1 MDGFRRQICRL
12 MSIESKIEAWVSN
25 KKFKKFLS
33 KLYGFGASVVILGA
47 LFKIEHW
54 AGASYMLSAGLLTES
69 IIFFFY
75 AFDNSEEAPEV
86 VASPAQQQGA
96 VTTIFR
102 ADGTPMQVGGGPVI
116 PYNGPHSAVALAK
129 FDDML
134 LEADISVDT
143 FERLGMGIRKLGE
156 TTENLNSM
164 GDVAEASQR
173 YMNTLQQADASL
185 DWLTKTYETAI
196 GKVTSSTIFKYQSI
210 AKSMNV
216 IERETQSYQM
226 QVETLNDNL
235 AVLNKIYSKQ
245 RKEAENY
252 LRNLSESA
260 EESAKYQERMR
271 ELNDNIQSLN
281 QFYGGVLTSLNVR
294 RSRGLH

>member
-1 MDGFRRQICRL
+1 

-33 KLYGFGASVVILGA
+33 RLYGFGASVVILGA

-54 AGASYMLSAGLLTES
+54 NGASYMLSVGLITES

-75 AFDNSEEAPEV
+75 AFDSSEEAPEV
-86 VASPAQQQGA
+86 VPSSHGA
-96 VTTIFR
+96 ATTIFR
-102 ADGTPMQVGGGPVI
+102 ADGTPMQMGSGGSVI

-129 FDDML
+129 FDEML

-156 TTENLNSM
+156 TTDNLNTM

-173 YMNTLQQADASL
+173 YMKTLQTADSSL
-185 DWLTKTYETAI
+185 DRLTKTYETAI
-196 GKVTSSTIFKYQSI
+196 GKVTSSTIFKYQAIS
-210 AKSMNV
+210 KSLNV
-216 IERETQSYQM
+216 IERETQSYQV
-226 QVETLNDNL
+226 QVEMLNDNL
-235 AVLNKIYSKQ
+235 SILNKIYRRQ

-252 LRNLSESA
+252 LQNLSESA
-260 EESAKYQERMR
+260 EESAKYQERMH

-281 QFYGGVLTSLNVR
+281 QFYGGVLSSLNVR